1 LRQRRK
7 GAGGN
12 EPTDSDDPNDPGRK
26 IYFKDYNL
34 EGDAYITLAAG
45 SWQLFA
51 QSNEGVEQE
60 IKDVYQQYG
69 SRNLELV
76 DCRDSVRTIRIAGVN
91 RNDYG
96 LEMVF
101 EENSVINSIWLIYA
115 EGDTLYYTSPE
126 YPPRTTWKAKR
137 IMDAD
142 FESIRLNVQYPG
154 YLSGIKRMPETVPEE
169 TKGSIAGVWKLVKD
183 IDRGIDY
190 SCDNITYHF
199 PAYGDSTL
207 TVTSDREDYPSGVYD
222 YSYVL
227 EGACPLVCPS
237 KRTICYPSREFPYTT
252 KYWKILCFYAMMM
265 LPIRCLLP
273 NFLSGLNK

>member
-1 LRQRRK
+1 VNKKQLSNLTYCRKRTAARFFESFFKRRISNSSDRRRAGCIPCIYSAIFRQCFLVNF
-7 GAGGN
+7 GAACENQSKNQKNRSSYLVIIYNHMKQIIVLIGIALFCMGAAGCEENSEPDAKKIEAGSGNGAN
-12 EPTDSDDPNDPGRK
+12 EPNDSDDPNDPGRK

-126 YPPRTTWKAKR
+126 YPPRTT
-137 IMDAD
+137 
-142 FESIRLNVQYPG
+142 ESPKNNG
-154 YLSGIKRMPETVPEE
+154 CG
-169 TKGSIAGVWKLVKD
+169 
-183 IDRGIDY
+183 
-190 SCDNITYHF
+190 F
-199 PAYGDSTL
+199 
-207 TVTSDREDYPSGVYD
+207 
-222 YSYVL
+222 
-227 EGACPLVCPS
+227 
-237 KRTICYPSREFPYTT
+237 
-252 KYWKILCFYAMMM
+252 
-265 LPIRCLLP
+265 
-273 NFLSGLNK
+273 